1 MIAILVIPS
10 ADSSGRQLASFCR
23 ELSQPA
29 RGSVDTEYFQ
39 VDTDTDMNT
48 SRYSTYTLKST
59 TRVDLDIDKDK
70 NIEYFNSR

>member
-1 MIAILVIPS
+1 MRRKIILKQMIAILVIPS

-39 VDTDTDMNT
+39 VDTDTDT
-48 SRYSTYTLKST
+48 DILQDTPHILL
-59 TRVDLDIDKDK
+59 RVPP
-70 NIEYFNSR
+70 E

>member
-1 MIAILVIPS
+1 MRRKIILKQMIAILVIPS

-39 VDTDTDMNT
+39 VDTDTDILQDG
-48 SRYSTYTLKST
+48 SF
-59 TRVDLDIDKDK
+59 I
-70 NIEYFNSR
+70 

>member
-1 MIAILVIPS
+1 MRREIILKQMIAILVIPS

-39 VDTDTDMNT
+39 VDTDTDT
-48 SRYSTYTLKST
+48 DILQDTPHILL
-59 TRVDLDIDKDK
+59 RVPP
-70 NIEYFNSR
+70 E